1 MPSPRHRLWID
12 RSIRLIV
19 SAGAILVTGVVSVV
33 RNKWLAVHIAASGL
47 GTIAQ
52 VVSAQNWLGTAA
64 ALGLGFPLG
73 RTVGEALGRG
83 DERAAARTFWTA
95 ITLTTVS
102 TIVATAAGLL
112 FAPALSRALLGSP
125 EYAPLVRISMI
136 GLAGF
141 ALSATWN
148 GLFAGRSD
156 LEGPLVYAIV
166 GGAAS
171 VAAVFFLVPRWGLS
185 GAVLAISVMYP
196 IGLVGALA
204 LRHRAYAPAFTR
216 PTAPWFDS
224 REARALLGVAGAALV
239 LSLLDLG
246 TLLAIRSSYL
256 RANGVAANGLLQ
268 AALALSQQV
277 GSVFYAY
284 LARYAFGKVSAAAAD
299 GGEGV
304 GAYTRRQ
311 WTPLLLV
318 ATLAIGFTMAAAAPL
333 LHLLYSSRFDPAR
346 PMMAY
351 TLFGEFC
358 RVAVQAWAL
367 GALPLAGTG
376 LWFAIGVSQPLSV
389 AALYALFASRG
400 VGEMSLPYAYASA
413 GLVTLLVAIVGMRS
427 RGVSMGK
434 REGIALLGAL
444 AFLFVL
450 LRVFGS

>member
-1 MPSPRHRLWID
+1 MPSPRLRLWTD
-12 RSIRLIV
+12 RSVRLIV

-33 RNKWLAVHIAASGL
+33 RNKWLAVHVATAGL

-52 VVSAQNWLGTAA
+52 VVSTQNWLGTAA

-73 RTVGEALGRG
+73 RTVGEAMGRG
-83 DERAAARTFWTA
+83 DTRAASRSFWTA
-95 ITLTTVS
+95 VTLTTIS
-102 TIVATAAGLL
+102 TAVVVGVGLL
-112 FAPALSRALLGSP
+112 FAPALSRAVLGST
-125 EYAPLVRISMI
+125 EYAGLVRISMI

-196 IGLVGALA
+196 VGLVGALA

-216 PTAPWFDS
+216 PSSPLFDPS
-224 REARALLGVAGAALV
+224 EARALLKIAAAALI

-256 RANGVAANGLLQ
+256 RANGVAANGLVQ

-284 LARYAFGKVSAAAAD
+284 LARYAFGKVSAAAAE

-304 GAYTRRQ
+304 AAYTRRQ
-311 WTPLLLV
+311 WTPLLIV
-318 ATLAIGFTMAAAAPL
+318 AALAIGFSMAAAAPL
-333 LHLLYSSRFDPAR
+333 LHLLYSTRFDPAR

-351 TLFGEFC
+351 ALFGEFC

-376 LWFAIGVSQPLSV
+376 LWFAIGIAQPV
-389 AALYALFASRG
+389 AIAVLYAVFVSHGA
-400 VGEMSLPYAYASA
+400 GEMSLAYAYASA

-427 RGVSMGK
+427 RGVSMGR
-434 REGIALLGAL
+434 REGLALVLAL
-444 AFLFVL
+444 AFLAVL